1 VKWFEGSLTNL
12 SFNCIDRHVAAGNG
26 DRVCFIWEGNDEE
39 DPCSKLTYSE
49 VLVKVSQM
57 ANVLK
62 TMGVGKG
69 DFVALY
75 LPMIVELPIAM
86 LACARIGAVHSVMFG
101 GFAAESLCSRIADS
115 RPKVVITADGCLRGK
130 KLVPLKATC
139 DESLILSSAAGYDVP
154 HQLVIRRAGNTV
166 AMTPGRDVWWHDIEH
181 SVSSECAV
189 EWVASEHP
197 LFILYTSGSTGKP
210 KAVLHT
216 SAGYMVYSATTFK
229 YICIRLLMWSRVL
242 GTHPSSGIRLTTRR
256 ATCFGALLTVA
267 GSPGIHTSRTGRCST
282 APRRSSLKASRRIP
296 HLTAFGTLFRSIASL
311 SSTRP
316 LQSSDLLC
324 Q

>member
-1 VKWFEGSLTNL
+1 LRVFRDNAPVAIKWFEGSLTNL
-12 SFNCIDRHVAAGNG
+12 SFNCLDRHVAAGKG
-26 DRVCFIWEGNDEE
+26 DHVCFIWEGNDEE
-39 DPCSKLTYSE
+39 DAALKLSYSE
-49 VLVKVSQM
+49 VLAKVCKM

-62 TMGVGKG
+62 SMGVERG

-130 KLVPLKATC
+130 KLVPLKATS
-139 DESLILSSAAGYDVP
+139 DESLQLSSAAGYTVP
-154 HQLVIRRAGNTV
+154 HQIVVRRAGNSV
-166 AMTPGRDVWWHDIEH
+166 AMLPGRDVWWHDLADT
-181 SVSSECAV
+181 VSSECAV
-189 EWVASEHP
+189 EWVPAEHP

-229 YICIRLLMWSRVL
+229 
-242 GTHPSSGIRLTTRR
+242 
-256 ATCFGALLTVA
+256 
-267 GSPGIHTSRTGRCST
+267 
-282 APRRSSLKASRRIP
+282 
-296 HLTAFGTLFRSIASL
+296 
-311 SSTRP
+311 
-316 LQSSDLLC
+316 
-324 Q
+324 

>member
-130 KLVPLKATC
+130 KLVPLKATS
-139 DESLILSSAAGYDVP
+139 DESLILSSAAGYDV
-154 HQLVIRRAGNTV
+154 
-166 AMTPGRDVWWHDIEH
+166 
-181 SVSSECAV
+181 
-189 EWVASEHP
+189 
-197 LFILYTSGSTGKP
+197 ILWP
-210 KAVLHT
+210 
-216 SAGYMVYSATTFK
+216 
-229 YICIRLLMWSRVL
+229 
-242 GTHPSSGIRLTTRR
+242 
-256 ATCFGALLTVA
+256 
-267 GSPGIHTSRTGRCST
+267 
-282 APRRSSLKASRRIP
+282 
-296 HLTAFGTLFRSIASL
+296 
-311 SSTRP
+311 
-316 LQSSDLLC
+316 
-324 Q
+324 